1 MINNR
6 SNHNIFEG
14 TIYHKRYLPKKH
26 EFKYNFYLLDIDVFD
41 LESLKNRIFSINSF
55 NLMSLKSVD
64 HFGKSRDFIKNI
76 EELLE
81 KFDLKVSS
89 KMRFLTLPRV
99 LNFVFNPISVLVLFD
114 EESNPRHILAEV
126 HNYNGGR
133 VVYCVKLEKDEKNAK
148 SYFGAVK
155 KDMYVS
161 PFFKHEGVYEFEL
174 KYDEQK
180 LFIKIDLYENQQHKL
195 TAIFNSKSKP
205 YSFKNILKV
214 FVRYMFSTF
223 LVVSRTFYH
232 AFRLYLKGLKIYSPR
247 DNDKIKRY

>member
-1 MINNR
+1 MINKK

-14 TIYHKRYLPKKH
+14 TIYHKRYLPKKYD
-26 EFKYNFYLLDIDVFD
+26 FKYNFYLLDIDVFD
-41 LESLKNRIFSINSF
+41 LKSLKNKIFSINRF

-64 HFGKSRDFIKNI
+64 HFGSSSDFLTNI
-76 EELLE
+76 EELLK
-81 KFDLKVSS
+81 KFDLKATS

-114 EESNPRHILAEV
+114 EQNLPTHILAEV
-126 HNYNGGR
+126 HNYNSGR
-133 VVYCVKLEKDEKNAK
+133 IVYCVKLEKRNN
-148 SYFGAVK
+148 SYFGVVK

-161 PFFKHEGVYEFEL
+161 PFFECEGVYEFEL
-174 KYDEQK
+174 KYDENK
-180 LFIKIDLYENQQHKL
+180 LFIKIDLYEDKEHKL

-205 YSFKNILKV
+205 YSFKNILKI
-214 FVRYMFSTF
+214 FVRYIFSTF

-232 AFRLYLKGLKIYSPR
+232 AFRLYLKGLKIYTPR